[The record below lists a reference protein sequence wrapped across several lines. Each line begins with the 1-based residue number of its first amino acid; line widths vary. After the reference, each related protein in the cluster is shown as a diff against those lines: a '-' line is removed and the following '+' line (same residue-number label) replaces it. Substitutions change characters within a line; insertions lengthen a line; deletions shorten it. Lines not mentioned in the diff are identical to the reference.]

1 MTGAFALNALFAGSL
16 FYVAA
21 VSVSRLIRGRAGY
34 LLALAAF
41 ALAVAAPLGMT
52 RPEALP
58 AAGPR
63 LRPEISVD
71 AHMPLFTRA
80 WIVGAV
86 LLLLR
91 EIRGH
96 VRLAHARGRRLTRE
110 EKARL
115 GWPVEDDR
123 IELGEGPPRTLAS
136 RVLVSR
142 DLLERTPGELAAA
155 IVRHERAHLR
165 WRDPVVGAV
174 VRMILALLW
183 IALPLWLLER
193 LIRRQREMAADQE
206 ALRDAEPEE
215 AESYAEALLTFA
227 RGASSGTAAGF
238 VSELEHRVR
247 RLLRGPASPRAI
259 IASLGVA
266 IATVTAVAFVP
277 AFRFDRPAAG
287 SLSTMP
293 QPLLSVVENT
303 PETLPV
309 TAAVGLQAN
318 RRRIP
323 RPSDPRALP
332 TGSGFADFAA
342 QVGEPM
348 DPAADEAT
356 GVPAVRVLETP
367 ADTPR
372 AVHRDADQDVHIDVR
387 RHVIRVIR

>member
-1 MTGAFALNALFAGSL
+1 MTGAFALNALLTGSL

-96 VRLAHARGRRLTRE
+96 VRLAHVRGRRLTSE

-142 DLLERTPGELAAA
+142 DLLERTPVDLAAA

-174 VRMILALLW
+174 VRMVLALLW
-183 IALPLWLLER
+183 IAPPLWLLER
-193 LIRRQREMAADQE
+193 LIRRQREIAADQE
-206 ALRDAEPEE
+206 ALRDAEAEE
-215 AESYAEALLTFA
+215 AESYAEALLRFA

-247 RLLRGPASPRAI
+247 RLLRGPASPRASM
-259 IASLGVA
+259 ASLA
-266 IATVTAVAFVP
+266 AAFATVTAVAFVP

-287 SLSTMP
+287 SMP
-293 QPLLSVVENT
+293 PPLLAVVENA
-303 PETLPV
+303 PETRPA
-309 TAAVGLQAN
+309 TAAVGLQAS

-323 RPSDPRALP
+323 RPGDPRALP
-332 TGSGFADFAA
+332 TGSGFPDFAA

-348 DPAADEAT
+348 EPAADEAT
-356 GVPAVRVLETP
+356 AVPAVRVLETP
-367 ADTPR
+367 AATPR
-372 AVHRDADQDVHIDVR
+372 AVHRHAERDVRIDVR